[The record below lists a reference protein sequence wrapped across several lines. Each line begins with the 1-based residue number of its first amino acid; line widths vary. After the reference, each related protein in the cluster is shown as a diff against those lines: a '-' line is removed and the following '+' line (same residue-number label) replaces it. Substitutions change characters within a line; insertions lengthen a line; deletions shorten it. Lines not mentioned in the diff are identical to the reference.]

1 MGVFKRVL
9 VDACTEKLDEVAST
23 IESEMKGI
31 VGGHKRSG
39 LAYGAIHIE
48 EEGEFARFV
57 GGTRGP
63 GTMHLYYLNEGNG
76 PGRIYPTN
84 GSALWVRPYGIWRAS
99 VKSYEGIH
107 FVEEIAARH
116 GGY

>member
-1 MGVFKRVL
+1 MGFLVQRL
-9 VDACTEKLDEVAST
+9 VDACQDKLDEVAET

-39 LAYGAIHIE
+39 YAYGAIHIE
-48 EEGEFARFV
+48 TTGEFSRFV
-57 GGTRGP
+57 GGTGGA

-84 GSALWVRPYGIWRAS
+84 GKALWVRPYGIWRAS
-99 VKSYEGIH
+99 VNSYEGIH
-107 FVEEIAARH
+107 FVEAIAARH
-116 GGY
+116 GG